1 MQKFQ
6 VTPYVFKFGIQVTNL
21 SNILTFIQDFFFHF
35 SFHHRFVT
43 GTERWIW
50 LFSSYDIIHQSLIR
64 NGFCVWE
71 AVEGN

>member
-1 MQKFQ
+1 MAGLKELQEM
-6 VTPYVFKFGIQVTNL
+6 N
-21 SNILTFIQDFFFHF
+21 SILRKKIRIKKQGGKI
-35 SFHHRFVT
+35 HHRFVT